1 MSGNLA
7 GFWSR
12 RIDDKNR
19 IVYRIRKNKEKTTNI
34 LGKKENIWY
43 NTHVG
48 IRKQRKVMDMKKLP
62 YGISDYERLIEND
75 YYYVDKTM
83 YMQRTY

>member
-1 MSGNLA
+1 
-7 GFWSR
+7 
-12 RIDDKNR
+12 
-19 IVYRIRKNKEKTTNI
+19 
-34 LGKKENIWY
+34 
-43 NTHVG
+43 
-48 IRKQRKVMDMKKLP
+48 MDMKKLP